1 MSKAKM
7 EVKRKG
13 LGFDWKQIASLGL
26 SLLIITAV
34 AALVLSLVNA
44 LTADTIAMRQE
55 AARQEAMLC
64 VMPSADVFSDLYS
77 EDETIERITGAY
89 HGTRF
94 VGYCVEVSPNGFGG
108 AISLMVG
115 VNPNGKVTGV
125 TVLSHSETPGLGA
138 KAEDPDFLEQYIGK
152 SGKISVG
159 QQGNSI
165 NAITGATITSKAVTE
180 GVNTAMTAVI
190 NYSAEGGQDYE
201 GDI

>member
-1 MSKAKM
+1 MSKVKT
-7 EVKRKG
+7 ESKRKG

-55 AARQEAMLC
+55 AARQEAMAC
-64 VMPSADVFSDLYS
+64 VMANADVFSDLYS
-77 EDETIERITGAY
+77 EDETIDRITGAY
-89 HGTRF
+89 HGTKF

-108 AISLMVG
+108 AINLMVG
-115 VNPNGKVTGV
+115 ISPSGKVTGV
-125 TVLSHSETPGLGA
+125 TILDHSETAGLGA
-138 KAEDPDFLEQYIGK
+138 KADSPDFLGQYIGK
-152 SGKISVG
+152 SGKIVVG
-159 QQGNSI
+159 SNI

-190 NYSAEGGQDYE
+190 KYNAEGGQEYE

>member
-1 MSKAKM
+1 MSKAKTAT
-7 EVKRKG
+7 KRKSS
-13 LGFDWKQIASLGL
+13 GFDWKQIASLGL
-26 SLLIITAV
+26 TLFIITAA

-89 HGTRF
+89 HGTKF

-125 TVLSHSETPGLGA
+125 TVLDHSETPGLGA
-138 KAEDPDFLEQYIGK
+138 KAENSDFLDQYVGR
-152 SGKISVG
+152 SGRIVVG
-159 QQGNSI
+159 SDI

-190 NYSAEGGQDYE
+190 NYNAGGGQDYE
-201 GDI
+201 GDV